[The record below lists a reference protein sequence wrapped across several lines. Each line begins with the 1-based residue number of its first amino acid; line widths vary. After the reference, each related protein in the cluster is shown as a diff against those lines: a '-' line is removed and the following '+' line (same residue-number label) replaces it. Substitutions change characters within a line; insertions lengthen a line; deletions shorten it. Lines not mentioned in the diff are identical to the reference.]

1 MNLVVEDVKA
11 LSMTGEAWGPW
22 LRFRKSIGA
31 LSIGYFT
38 TYFLALI
45 WLSVLASDGFDKD
58 DALVTPTV

>member
-31 LSIGYFT
+31 FSAGYFT

-45 WLSVLASDGFDKD
+45 WLSV
-58 DALVTPTV
+58 